1 MLQVG
6 PGDSRVELLVTA
18 DQFYLYRLRL
28 SCGPDKSA
36 AVFLAPVSRPD
47 TDGTL
52 ALVFQAPTKL
62 CTTKPIE
69 NGLPFLFF
77 Y

>member
-1 MLQVG
+1 MSSLQVG
-6 PGDSRVELLVTA
+6 PGDSRTDLLVTA
-18 DQFYLYRLRL
+18 DQFYLYRLRV
-28 SCGPDKSA
+28 SCGPNQTA

-52 ALVFQAPTKL
+52 ALVFQAPTKRQPNKSNIF
-62 CTTKPIE
+62 CQS
-69 NGLPFLFF
+69 